1 MTDPANHL
9 DRLVAR
15 ARQFYTLPAVAMKV
29 LELTNNPQVDT
40 HALKECIENDPA
52 LTTRVLRVVNS
63 SLFGLS
69 REVSDLNQ
77 ALALLGSK
85 PLKLLVLGFSLPS
98 GLFAGVA
105 AATLGWY
112 WRRTLTKAVA
122 AREISESVWRQP
134 GDEAFIAG
142 LLQDLGMLLL
152 IQELGSPYIDFLEK
166 VRSRGEDVLALE
178 TEAMGFNHT
187 ALTARLL
194 DHWGFPDALVRSVH
208 AEAEEPS
215 HDSLS
220 AAERKAGILACQSRR
235 LQEII
240 HLADLVTRLL
250 TDCQSQV
257 LPQVLSIGR
266 EEHELSSAQ
275 LHELVETLEHK
286 VRQLADVFSLQ
297 LPHGLDYR
305 DVLAQAHAQMAEV
318 AASAAEDLIR
328 YERSQ
333 SQPPAAI
340 RILPDE
346 VHLLSAAV
354 AQFSPSPAE
363 PALSAADAVEAAWP
377 RAGGSGKAAVA
388 EAPARPLH
396 AGRAATAEADPGLIA
411 QLAAAVS
418 TCRQCRSPL
427 SLLLVELAHTED
439 LLITLGPDGFDELL
453 CSLHT
458 ACREVDHP
466 CPTCLPYGEAGFAV
480 ILPDCERQ
488 TAVRLGNSLIDRV
501 RRTSS
506 HRRSRRQPGPSL
518 AVGAATASLPPK
530 NLPPSDLLDAA
541 ERCLYGSRASG
552 GAVVK
557 SIEI

>member
-152 IQELGSPYIDFLEK
+152 IQELGSPYIDFVEK
-166 VRSRGEDVLALE
+166 VRSRGEDLLALE

-187 ALTARLL
+187 ALTARML

-220 AAERKAGILACQSRR
+220 AAERRAGILACQSRR

-240 HLADLVTRLL
+240 HLADLVTWLL
-250 TDCQSQV
+250 TDCHSQV
-257 LPQVLSIGR
+257 LPQVLSIGK

-275 LHELVETLEHK
+275 LHDLVETLEHK

-297 LPHGLDYR
+297 LPRGLDYR
-305 DVLAQAHAQMAEV
+305 DVLVQAHAQMAEV

-333 SQPPAAI
+333 SQPAAAI

-346 VHLLSAAV
+346 MQLLSAAV

-363 PALSAADAVEAAWP
+363 PALGAAEAVEAAWP

-396 AGRAATAEADPGLIA
+396 AGRTATAEADPGLIA

-439 LLITLGPDGFDELL
+439 LLITLGPDGFDKLL

-501 RRTSS
+501 RRACS

-530 NLPPSDLLDAA
+530 NLPPNDLLDAA
-541 ERCLYGSRASG
+541 ERCLYGSHASG